1 VDGIALRMPEQGVRA
16 LKRRVKRVQQSSMAA
31 VAKALKHVGM
41 KLVPLG
47 YSISMALRVDC
58 VRILEL
64 MFRSHHG
71 SSAE

>member
-1 VDGIALRMPEQGVRA
+1 MLQE
-16 LKRRVKRVQQSSMAA
+16 RVKRVQQQSSMA
-31 VAKALKHVGM
+31 VAADVGSVKHVGM

-47 YSISMALRVDC
+47 YSISMVLRVDC